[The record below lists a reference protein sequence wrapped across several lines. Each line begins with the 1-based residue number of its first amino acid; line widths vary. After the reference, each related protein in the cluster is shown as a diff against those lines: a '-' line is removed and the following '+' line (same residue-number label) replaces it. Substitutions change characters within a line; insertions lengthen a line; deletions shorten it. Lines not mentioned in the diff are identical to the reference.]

1 MLKNPPKLA
10 ILALA
15 NLALL
20 SSLLFP
26 STANAVTVDQITWLN
41 PPAGSMTSPGAFTP
55 SIDGVTGGVM
65 RSMTATLIFAS
76 STCSDNWTDLAN
88 AATINLEN
96 GKCYK
101 WTMDPTVDSNSVK
114 PNEKVTDQSSL
125 TSGVLKVSDS
135 ACHMNSQWDGSV
147 VTITY
152 GLPNPASGIDCKTE
166 FTTPKNVGKIDY
178 LLVGGG
184 GAGGWAGTT
193 RSDGGGGGGGGGAS
207 FSSIN
212 ASVTPG
218 RTYLIQVG
226 AGAIA
231 GTRSTGNISC
241 RRGLVGDSAVSV
253 QTAGGTSTLGKFTAE
268 GGGCA
273 IDTGGNERGS
283 DGGISANGRTGGRG
297 GSSVSRPQRCTPL
310 GGVARINLVRTTT
323 YYTTAPCVLDEAAT
337 AIAGVGNGTGGGG
350 NYWLNAWEG
359 GGGGGGAW
367 FPTLSDGNLDLNGAC
382 VYGNPHWNF
391 FNGCDGWDI
400 SGVGAFGGI
409 GGRGIQS
416 TWYQGSCNY
425 YFGGGGG
432 GGGSTS
438 YGDVGWTFAGSKWEY
453 RWNAVENR
461 TELSSV
467 ASGDS
472 LNIPNWAPLG
482 GPGGLGGGGQG
493 ATSTTNRSTSE
504 PTNAHYQHA
513 QDGADGC
520 GGGGGG
526 GQANKVGAYR
536 YSATSA
542 NLYDDHGDPIF
553 EHAGV
558 QFEAARDGSNQRIQ
572 LIHPTVPS
580 WYNVYLYQEIGHT
593 GNQIYVDDWGNVYS
607 AVTNDWLGA
616 GYPDSSSNP
625 NNLELVNSIG
635 TPIAEVYQFDVHT
648 YTINS
653 SNALDSYTHDGDLYT
668 EYSDENGRTVYLDQW
683 GASFHIIDGY
693 VNVEVYSQATSTLS
707 AEPTA
712 QTLDEPGKGGNGLVA
727 IRFSLTS
734 NFGSTYNPALKVPSI
749 QKIWPNLSEV
759 IVPIS
764 LKQSDGSGYICI
776 NLADPAN
783 PANDFSGTS
792 SIRFKLGNSS
802 GASLTQSQ
810 VASQLKTLLAKLGI
824 GKSISDYLIRDADS
838 WVTNKKL
845 VLKVR
850 YSGSDSIATNSCDN
864 SVSDLPV
871 GGTPLVQYL
880 TLERLSATQ
889 VRTLQVLPKNG
900 RQNN

>member
-1 MLKNPPKLA
+1 MLRSTPKSV
-10 ILALA
+10 ILVLA
-15 NLALL
+15 NLALI

-41 PPAGSMTSPGAFTP
+41 PPAGSMTSPGTFTP

-65 RSMTATLIFAS
+65 RSMTSTFNFAS
-76 STCSDNWTDLAN
+76 NACSDNWSDLAN
-88 AATINLEN
+88 AATISLEN

-135 ACHMNSQWDGSV
+135 ACHMNSQWDGPV

-152 GLPNPASGIDCKTE
+152 GLANPSSGIDCKTE
-166 FTTPKNVGKIDY
+166 FTTPKNVGKINY

-193 RSDGGGGGGGGGAS
+193 QSDGGGGGGGGGAS

-218 RTYLIQVG
+218 RTYSIQVG

-241 RRGLVGDSAVSV
+241 RRGLVGDSSVSV
-253 QTAGGTSTLGKFTAE
+253 KTTGGTSTLGKFTAE

-297 GSSVSRPQRCTPL
+297 GSSASRPQRCAPL

-323 YYTTAPCVLDEAAT
+323 YYTTAPCVLNEAAT
-337 AIAGVGNGTGGGG
+337 AISGVGNGTGGGG

-425 YFGGGGG
+425 YCGGGGG

-438 YGDVGWTFAGSKWEY
+438 FGFMGWTFAGSRWEY
-453 RWNAVENR
+453 GWNAIENR
-461 TELSSV
+461 TVLSSV
-467 ASGDS
+467 AAGEPF
-472 LNIPNWAPLG
+472 NIPNWAPLG
-482 GPGGLGGGGQG
+482 GPGGLGGGGQA
-493 ATSTTNRSTSE
+493 ATSTTNRSDSE

-513 QDGADGC
+513 QDGVDGC

-526 GQANKVGAYR
+526 GQANKLGAHR
-536 YSATSA
+536 YSATYATTSVSDSYGDQV
-542 NLYDDHGDPIF
+542 YDLNGTQYF
-553 EHAGV
+553 AS
-558 QFEAARDGSNQRIQ
+558 RDNSGNRIQ
-572 LIHPTVPS
+572 VLDETLPGQCFYYEASNDPNLRVIADDYGYIYTYASNNFSYIGNGYGNGTGDTFEFTDADGTLYTLNP
-580 WYNVYLYQEIGHT
+580 VYQVGSHNFQVSTPLTTNDHYLEYVDQNGIVGYLDYSYLDIFINGGYSSTNFMQQATQEIL
-593 GNQIYVDDWGNVYS
+593 IS
-607 AVTNDWLGA
+607 
-616 GYPDSSSNP
+616 
-625 NNLELVNSIG
+625 
-635 TPIAEVYQFDVHT
+635 
-648 YTINS
+648 
-653 SNALDSYTHDGDLYT
+653 
-668 EYSDENGRTVYLDQW
+668 
-683 GASFHIIDGY
+683 
-693 VNVEVYSQATSTLS
+693 S

-734 NFGSTYNPALKVPSI
+734 NYGSEYNPALNVPTVQKV
-749 QKIWPNLSEV
+749 WPTLNDV
-759 IVPIS
+759 VVPIS
-764 LKQSDGSGYICI
+764 LRQSGGSGYVCI
-776 NLADPAN
+776 SLAN
-783 PANDFSGTS
+783 PSNPSTDYLGTS
-792 SIRFKLGNSS
+792 SIRVKLGETSGSS
-802 GASLTQSQ
+802 LSISEAANVLVS
-810 VASQLKTLLAKLGI
+810 KLSALNV
-824 GKSISDYLIRDADS
+824 GKSIQENLIRDRDP
-838 WVTNKKL
+838 WVASKYL
-845 VLKVR
+845 ILR
-850 YSGSDSIATNSCDN
+850 ISYSGSDSIATNSCDN
-864 SVSDLPV
+864 STSDYPV
-871 GGTPLVQYL
+871 GGTPLVQYVK
-880 TLERLSATQ
+880 LERIPATQ
-889 VRTLQVLPKNG
+889 VRSMTILPKNG